1 MGRPRRSANQAA
13 SLGAVFESAPVASP
27 QPTSFAISR
36 SVHDMAG
43 DELKAHARRIGVSE
57 RDVIGLSESRLRQNC
72 LVMARENLENA

>member
-27 QPTSFAISR
+27 QPASFAISR
-36 SVHDMAG
+36 SVHDLTG
-43 DELKAHARRIGVSE
+43 DELKAHARKIGVSE

>member
-13 SLGAVFESAPVASP
+13 SSGAVFESALVASP

-57 RDVIGLSESRLRQNC
+57 RDVIGLSESRLRQSC
-72 LVMARENLENA
+72 LVMVHENMENA